1 MIWRWLIFFSFFG
14 IGIGIGL
21 GPAGD
26 LSPATPPAGAASGT
40 VSGAVEITNSREP
53 AVRRNK
59 DYSGVVLWLEPVDHG
74 DIPVPPPKHA
84 QMVQK
89 DRHFT
94 PHVLAI
100 SVGST
105 VEFPNRDPYYHNAF
119 SNFSGEPFDIGLYP
133 PGTSKSTMFKRPGI
147 VRVFCNIHP
156 TMSAIIAVL
165 PNPWYDLTSA
175 TGKFHIANVP
185 TGEYQLRIF
194 YERALPEVVQ
204 FLEHKITVPANGLAL
219 PLISISETGY
229 IPPAHFNKYGKP
241 YPPVSDDSTYPGAP
255 K

>member
-1 MIWRWLIFFSFFG
+1 MIWRWLIFFS
-14 IGIGIGL
+14 IGL
-21 GPAGD
+21 SLAAGGLGD
-26 LSPATPPAGAASGT
+26 LSPADPPAGATSGT
-40 VSGAVEITNSREP
+40 VSGAVEITNSREA

-59 DYSGVVLWLEPVDHG
+59 DYSGVVLWLEPLDHA
-74 DIPVPPPKHA
+74 DIPPPVPKHV

-105 VEFPNRDPYYHNAF
+105 VDFPNRDPYFHNAF
-119 SNFSGEPFDIGLYP
+119 SNFSGQPFDIGLYA
-133 PGTSKSTMFKRPGI
+133 PGTSKGTVFKKPGI

-165 PNPWYDLTSA
+165 PNPWYDLTGP
-175 TGKFHIANVP
+175 TGKFHIADVP
-185 TGEYQLRIF
+185 PGDYQLRIF
-194 YERALPEVVQ
+194 YERALPENLQ
-204 FLEHKITVPANGLAL
+204 FLERRITVPASGLAL

-229 IPPAHFNKYGKP
+229 IPPPHLNKFGKP
-241 YPPVSDDSTYPGAP
+241 YPPVSDDSAYPGAP